1 MWAQIK
7 AAAEITS
14 DKWEREYGEH
24 LLKLRQAEFYCH
36 PGDKHIAFF
45 EDLPDFQVLEPP
57 EDAHPPILHSVS
69 FTSMTMD
76 TGPYLDVLVKHFEA
90 LGGVLKRVQLGS
102 LAESINHPAVVALAL
117 ESLNIKQ
124 TVRII

>member
-7 AAAEITS
+7 AAEESMS
-14 DKWEREYGEH
+14 DQWERAYGEH
-24 LLKLRQAEFYCH
+24 LLKLRQTEFYCH

-45 EDLPDFQVLEPP
+45 EDLPDFQVLEPQ

-76 TGPYLDVLVKHFEA
+76 TGPYLDVLVKHFVA
-90 LGGVLKRVQLGS
+90 LGGVLERAELGS
-102 LAESINHPAVVALAL
+102 LAESINHPAVVALTL
-117 ESLNIKQ
+117 EDLNIKK
-124 TVRII
+124 TVRFG